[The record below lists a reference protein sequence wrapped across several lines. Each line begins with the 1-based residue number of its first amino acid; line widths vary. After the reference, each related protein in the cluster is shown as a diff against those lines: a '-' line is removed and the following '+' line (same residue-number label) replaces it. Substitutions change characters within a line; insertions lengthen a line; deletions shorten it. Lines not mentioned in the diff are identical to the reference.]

1 MTKTASAKCSPQRS
15 IGLPTVFKT
24 AERRSPPH
32 FRSVLWCPGSVI
44 RSMRRTLAANLRHRR
59 RTRAL
64 GILGAD
70 LGAENA
76 GGFMLSPALLAS
88 LAELVGLRA
97 TLEVVISIAGLTVV
111 LSLGLD
117 GEKKPT

>member
-1 MTKTASAKCSPQRS
+1 MIWARGFE
-15 IGLPTVFKT
+15 IG
-24 AERRSPPH
+24 H
-32 FRSVLWCPGSVI
+32 
-44 RSMRRTLAANLRHRR
+44 LRHRT

>member
-1 MTKTASAKCSPQRS
+1 MPAINA
-15 IGLPTVFKT
+15 TVRNGVF
-24 AERRSPPH
+24 AFS
-32 FRSVLWCPGSVI
+32 FF
-44 RSMRRTLAANLRHRR
+44 
-59 RTRAL
+59 
-64 GILGAD
+64 GAD
-70 LGAENA
+70 LSLLLAFAIHSPRLRSRRFVLIALAAVLYIG